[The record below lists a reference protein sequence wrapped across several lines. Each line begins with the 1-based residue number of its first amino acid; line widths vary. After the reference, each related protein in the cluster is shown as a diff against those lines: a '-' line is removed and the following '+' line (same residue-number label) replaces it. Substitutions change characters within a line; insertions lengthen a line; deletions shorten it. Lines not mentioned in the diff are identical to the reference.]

1 MKGSA
6 NGRAIVSGA
15 AALFRSSERDLR
27 IAGRCTG
34 LAAVGARGGQ
44 SRIYAREGSPDIGG
58 VGAIRRMGGYGLS
71 VDEEI
76 LEARPPHYQRY
87 TILRGAPVKNYCG
100 EVHLE
105 PAGGGTAL
113 LWTVRFTSTVPGLG
127 PVLRIALGFLIGLVV
142 KAMIKAAENDLRAR
156 HTQPEIPSE

>member
-1 MKGSA
+1 MGEQSIRVQRHSSA
-6 NGRAIVSGA
+6 PPSAIYPLLADVPGWPRWAPAGA
-15 AALFRSSERDLR
+15 KAAY
-27 IAGRCTG
+27 
-34 LAAVGARGGQ
+34 V
-44 SRIYAREGSPDIGG
+44 REGSPDVGG

-105 PAGGGTAL
+105 PAGSGTAL
-113 LWTVRFTSTVPGLG
+113 LWTVRFTATVPGLG
-127 PVLRIALGFLIGLVV
+127 PGLRIALGFLIDLVA
-142 KAMIKAAENDLRAR
+142 KALLKMAESDFSGSTHSA
-156 HTQPEIPSE
+156 